1 MLWLWQMQ
9 RFYGRASAQLFLH
22 DSGSASGH
30 LATGQ
35 LRHRQRLAT
44 MCGIL
49 TCLPMSVQVLA
60 KIVAMNCLQKVALKK
75 GFLSYD
81 SSMRPAPMLVP
92 CCTWMHDLL
101 CCLVAHS
108 WFFAYRG
115 RIELYTQDNFKG
127 HLRCIR

>member
-1 MLWLWQMQ
+1 MVGLWQMQ
-9 RFYGRASAQLFLH
+9 RFYGRVSAELFVH
-22 DSGSASGH
+22 DSGSASGY

-60 KIVAMNCLQKVALKK
+60 KIVAVDCLQKVALKK
-75 GFLSYD
+75 GFLSAILSYD
-81 SSMRPAPMLVP
+81 STMRPAPLLVS
-92 CCTWMHDLL
+92 CWTEMHDLL
-101 CCLVAHS
+101 FRVVAHS

-115 RIELYTQDNFKG
+115 RVEWFM
-127 HLRCIR
+127 